1 MDSSPDWYDGESQY
15 WNFDRATLRRAAPT
29 DELLRAAFA
38 DAQAMADLPRYRILY
53 EAVRRAILSQQL
65 VPGARLPST
74 RELARDLALSRNTV
88 LSTFEAL
95 LAEGY
100 IVARA
105 GSGTFVAHA
114 AAAPR
119 SRARRPAELARA
131 ASTPAR
137 AEPEQLSKRGLR
149 LARFQGGR
157 RLEIQPLCGAE
168 ADFTLFP
175 MKQWQRLQSRQLR
188 QGHLE
193 LLDYATKGGFA
204 PLRRAIADYLR
215 TSRAVRVEV
224 EQVVLTA
231 GTQHSLDLCAQ
242 LLADVGDAVWIE
254 DPGYWG
260 ARCIFEACDLK
271 IEPVGVD
278 AEGMNPALAP
288 RGSRPRLIYLT
299 PSNQYPLGVAM
310 SLARRRAL
318 LQIATRERAWVIEDD
333 YDSELRYSG
342 RPLASLQ
349 GLDAEQRVVYV
360 GTFSKVL
367 YPGIKIGYMVVPPA
381 LAESFRSALYD
392 LQRPGQL
399 TVQAALA
406 DFIERGYFVTH
417 IRRLRQAYAERREQL
432 VGVLSSQLGKAALI
446 TSQSAGLHLVL
457 RLPDD
462 VDDLR
467 LEGLAAAHGTTVRAL
482 SQYFIGPAT
491 ARGLVIGFGY
501 VPPDKLAHHGRLLG
515 QTVRAALR
523 R

>member
-1 MDSSPDWYDGESQY
+1 VRQ
-15 WNFDRATLRRAAPT
+15 AVPT

-38 DAQAMADLPRYRILY
+38 DAQAIGDLPRYRVLY
-53 EAVRRAILSQQL
+53 EAVRRAIFSQQL
-65 VPGARLPST
+65 IPGARLPST
-74 RELARDLALSRNTV
+74 RELARDLGLSRNTV

-100 IVARA
+100 IVART

-114 AAAPR
+114 AAAPPKGR
-119 SRARRPAELARA
+119 GRRASADVGRA
-131 ASTPAR
+131 ASPSIR
-137 AEPEQLSKRGLR
+137 SSPEELSRRGLR

-157 RLEIQPLCGAE
+157 RLEILPMCGAD

-188 QGHLE
+188 QGHLQ
-193 LLDYATKGGFA
+193 LLDYATQGGFV

-242 LLADVGDAVWIE
+242 LLADVGDTVWME

-260 ARCIFEACDLK
+260 ARCIFESCDLK
-271 IEPVGVD
+271 IEPVVVD
-278 AEGMNPALAP
+278 AEGMNPDRAP
-288 RGSRPRLIYLT
+288 RGGRPRLIYVT
-299 PSNQYPLGVAM
+299 PSNQYPMGVPM
-310 SLARRRAL
+310 SLTRRRHL
-318 LQIATRERAWVIEDD
+318 LQIAARERAWIIEDD

-349 GLDAEQRVVYV
+349 GLDSGQRVVYV

-367 YPGIKIGYMVVPPA
+367 YPGIKIGYMVVPAA
-381 LAESFRSALYD
+381 LAEPFHSALYD

-417 IRRLRQAYAERREQL
+417 IRRLRQAYAERRELL
-432 VGVLSSQLGKAALI
+432 VRVLNSHMGKVAQIASQP
-446 TSQSAGLHLVL
+446 AGLHVVI
-457 RLPDD
+457 RLPDGCDDRHLVD
-462 VDDLR
+462 V
-467 LEGLAAAHGTTVRAL
+467 AARSGITVRAL
-482 SQYFIGPAT
+482 SEYFIGPAM
-491 ARGLVIGFGY
+491 ARGLVVGFGY
-501 VPPDKLAHHGRLLG
+501 AAPDKLPAHGRLLG
-515 QTVRAALR
+515 QTIKAALR
-523 R
+523 I